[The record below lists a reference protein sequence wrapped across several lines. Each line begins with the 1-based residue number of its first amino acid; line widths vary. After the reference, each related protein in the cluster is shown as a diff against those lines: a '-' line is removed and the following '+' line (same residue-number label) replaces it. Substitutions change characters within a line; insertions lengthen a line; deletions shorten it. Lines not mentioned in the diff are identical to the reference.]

1 MHSFPHA
8 LKSTDIKG
16 DLKTIKND
24 SFTNVGSVHTSV
36 CAHTCMHNV

>member
-16 DLKTIKND
+16 DLKTVKND
-24 SFTNVGSVHTSV
+24 SFTNVDGVHASV
-36 CAHTCMHNV
+36 CARTCMHNV